1 MTHNNNNNQ
10 HLFGTCSSDSESE
23 SSEDSDGS
31 FVFTG
36 GNKKRNFVPETQFEF
51 NDQDLALAGNVDG
64 IGNIEPICNC
74 RNRKVSNLCHLF
86 KDRGLLTFVQWY
98 ITFFVDS
105 FSIQYLIHQFQ

>member
-1 MTHNNNNNQ
+1 MTHNNNNQ

-36 GNKKRNFVPETQFEF
+36 GNKKRNFEF

-64 IGNIEPICNC
+64 IGNIE
-74 RNRKVSNLCHLF
+74 
-86 KDRGLLTFVQWY
+86 
-98 ITFFVDS
+98 
-105 FSIQYLIHQFQ
+105 QFANPETEK